1 MGELPGVLRQRHK
14 HALGHVFGLV
24 RIANH
29 PQRGGI
35 DEVNVTAHQLGKRRF
50 RLASGVI
57 SQELLVGLSVHSWNN
72 NRRPENRT
80 GEQ

>member
-29 PQRGGI
+29 PQRRGI
-35 DEVNVTAHQLGKRRF
+35 DEVNMTAHQLGERRL
-50 RLASGVI
+50 RTASGVI
-57 SQELLVGLSVHSWNN
+57 PHEWLVGLSVHS
-72 NRRPENRT
+72 
-80 GEQ
+80 

>member
-35 DEVNVTAHQLGKRRF
+35 GEINVPTHQLGKRCF
-50 RLASGVI
+50 RMASGVI
-57 SQELLVGLSVHSWNN
+57 PQELLVGLSVHL
-72 NRRPENRT
+72 
-80 GEQ
+80 